1 MNKKSYKFA
10 TRAIHAGSSRPEQDA
25 HHSVVPPLYRSTIF
39 EHEETGLRPDEQGY
53 SYTRT
58 NNPNRAQLERVLADL
73 ENGADAYA
81 FASGM
86 AAVHAVFQLLRSGDH
101 LLLAED
107 IYHGTRVLA
116 QEMAERWNIELSE
129 VDMRSEVKIKQAIQ
143 PNTRLVWLE
152 TPSNPLLQ
160 IIDIQQV
167 AERVKEQQPKALVA
181 ADNTWPTPMNQ
192 RPLELG
198 ADLVIHS
205 TTKYLGGHSDLLG
218 GAVVL
223 SDVITEAGFGEEV
236 AAIQRKAGAV
246 PSPEDC
252 WWLTRS
258 IKTLP
263 YRMKAHNEHAMQI
276 ARWLYSQPGVTQV
289 FYPGLP
295 DHEGHAIAGK
305 QMEGFGGMISFT
317 VDGGAQEALAV
328 VNASQLITTASS
340 LGGVESTWEHRL
352 SSESE
357 ESTTDPSLI
366 RLSVGLEDPDDLITD
381 IEQALKNSMNN

>member
-10 TRAIHAGSSRPEQDA
+10 TRAIHAGTTQPDEDA
-25 HHSVVPPLYRSTIF
+25 HHSVVMPLYRSTIF
-39 EHEETGLRPDEQGY
+39 EHEKSGLRPDERGY

-58 NNPNRAQLERVLADL
+58 NNPNRAQLERLLADL
-73 ENGADAYA
+73 ENGAEAYA

-86 AAVHAVFQLLRSGDH
+86 AAVHAVFQLLQSGDH
-101 LLLAED
+101 LLLSED
-107 IYHGTRVLA
+107 IYNGTRVLA
-116 QEMAERWNIELSE
+116 QEMAERWDIELTE
-129 VDMRSEVKIKQAIQ
+129 VDLRSETAIKEAVQR
-143 PNTRLVWLE
+143 NTRLVWLE

-160 IIDIQQV
+160 ILDIQQV
-167 AERVKEQQPKALVA
+167 AKCVKEQQPKALIAV
-181 ADNTWPTPMNQ
+181 DNTWPTPMNQ

-198 ADLVIHS
+198 ADLVVHS

-223 SDVITEAGFGEEV
+223 SDVISEAGFGEEV
-236 AAIQRKAGAV
+236 ANIQRKAGAV

-252 WWLTRS
+252 WWLVRS

-263 YRMKAHNEHAMQI
+263 YRMKAHNEHAQQI
-276 ARWLYSQPGVTQV
+276 ARWLYSQPGIKKV

-295 DHEGHAIAGK
+295 DHPGHTVASQ
-305 QMEGFGGMISFT
+305 QMDGYGGMISFT
-317 VDGGAQEALAV
+317 VEGGAEEALAV
-328 VNASQLITTASS
+328 VNASRLITTASS
-340 LGGVESTWEHRL
+340 LGGVESTWEHRR

-357 ESTTDPSLI
+357 DSTTDPSLI

-381 IEQALKNSMNN
+381 LQQALNSAMNN